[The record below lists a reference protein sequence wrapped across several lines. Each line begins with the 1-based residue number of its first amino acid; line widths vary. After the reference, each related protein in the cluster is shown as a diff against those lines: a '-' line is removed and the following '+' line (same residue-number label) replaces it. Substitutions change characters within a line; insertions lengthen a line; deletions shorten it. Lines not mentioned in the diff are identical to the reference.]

1 MILSIRPLHPAATLP
16 RFATPEAACF
26 DLTATSRGPVTARS
40 RVYGT
45 GLALDIPSGYYV
57 ETCIRSGLAFKGDF
71 ILANG
76 VGIIDSDYTG
86 EVMCKL
92 VYMGDGQPDWPRLG
106 DRIAQARLVR
116 LVKTDIQWTE
126 ERKETERGEGGFGST
141 GR

>member
-1 MILSIRPLHPAATLP
+1 MILGIRLLHPAATLP
-16 RFATPEAACF
+16 SFATPDAACF
-26 DLTATSRGPVTARS
+26 DLNATTRGPVTARS

-57 ETCIRSGLAFKGDF
+57 EVYIRSGLAFNRDF

-76 VGIIDSDYTG
+76 VGIIDADYTG

-106 DRIAQARLVR
+106 DRIAQGRLVR
-116 LVKTDIQWTE
+116 MTKTQIELTKEQ
-126 ERKETERGEGGFGST
+126 KETTRGENGFGST